1 MILGRKGRFACFVI
15 ALLGAT
21 SGWAQEA
28 AWTPPPPSNEER
40 DWIHLSSGE
49 WLWGTIELM
58 RDESLEF
65 DSEELDL
72 VTIDWED
79 IAEIRSARIMT
90 YVMRDETLVTGTS
103 TLAGQ
108 TLRVT
113 SVAGDQQFPR
123 NQIEAIL
130 AGRPTEWNFWSA
142 KVGMDLKIR
151 TGNTNQQDFGSR
163 IFLKRE
169 APGSR
174 IDLRYQGNYSE
185 IENIETVRNHRTNAE
200 WKIFLSR
207 RFFVT
212 PVNDEFFVDAFQNIG
227 LRSSI
232 GAGVGYYLS
241 RSKNADWYVDLG
253 GAYQRTRYSSV
264 AAGEEGI
271 DTQMTLPLRTTL
283 ETDVTDNI
291 ELTAE
296 YGVQLGLGSGANS
309 LHHTFIL
316 LEFDLFGDVDF
327 TASMTWDHATRPKAN
342 AEGVAPLKDDLAM
355 AYGLAVDF

>member
-1 MILGRKGRFACFVI
+1 MKSILSGLLSCLVVSWFI
-15 ALLGAT
+15 ATA
-21 SGWAQEA
+21 GWAQDS
-28 AWTPPPPSNEER
+28 AWTPPPPSNQER

-65 DSEELDL
+65 DSEELDV

-79 IAEIRSARIMT
+79 VAEIRSARILT
-90 YVMRDETLVTGTS
+90 YVMRDGTLVTGTS

-108 TLRVT
+108 ILLIT

-123 NQIEAIL
+123 LQIEAIL
-130 AGRPTEWNFWSA
+130 EGQPTEWNFWSA
-142 KVGMDLKIR
+142 KVGMDFKTR
-151 TGNTNQQDFGSR
+151 TGNTKQKDFGSR

-174 IDLRYQGNYSE
+174 IDLRYQGNFSE
-185 IENIETVRNHRTNAE
+185 VENTETVRNQRANAE

-207 RFFVT
+207 KFFIT

-232 GAGVGYYLS
+232 GAGVGYYIS

-264 AAGEEGI
+264 AEGEDNIE
-271 DTQMTLPLRTTL
+271 TQMTLPLRTTL
-283 ETDVTDNI
+283 ETDVTGSI

-296 YGVQLGLGSGANS
+296 YGIQVGLGSGANS

-327 TASMTWDHATRPKAN
+327 TASMTWDHATKPKSN
-342 AEGVAPLKDDLAM
+342 AEGVVPLKDDLAM
-355 AYGLAVDF
+355 AYGLAIDF